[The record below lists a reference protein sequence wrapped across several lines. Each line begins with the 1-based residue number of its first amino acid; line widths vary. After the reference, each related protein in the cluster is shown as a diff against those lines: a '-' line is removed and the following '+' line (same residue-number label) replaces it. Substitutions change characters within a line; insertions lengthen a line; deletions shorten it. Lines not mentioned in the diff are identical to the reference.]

1 MWFYLATYAFMVVGA
16 FTVVSVVGGPG
27 SSTTSVS
34 SLKGLARR
42 SPETAWLMAVLM
54 LGMSGMPFFAG
65 FVGKLLAFV
74 AAAGT
79 GYLWLVVIGVLTT
92 VIGLAFYLRIVATM
106 FGSDEGSELDRLD
119 VSMSARF
126 AIIIGATVTLVF
138 GVVPWPLLDVVQN
151 ALPL

>member
-1 MWFYLATYAFMVVGA
+1 
-16 FTVVSVVGGPG
+16 
-27 SSTTSVS
+27 
-34 SLKGLARR
+34 
-42 SPETAWLMAVLM
+42 MAVLM

-74 AAAGT
+74 AAAGAA
-79 GYLWLVVIGVLTT
+79 YLWLVVLGVLTT

-106 FGSDEGSELDRLD
+106 FGSDESELEDLD
-119 VSMSARF
+119 VSLSARF
-126 AIIIGATVTLVF
+126 AIIIGAAVTLVF

>member
-1 MWFYLATYAFMVVGA
+1 
-16 FTVVSVVGGPG
+16 
-27 SSTTSVS
+27 
-34 SLKGLARR
+34 
-42 SPETAWLMAVLM
+42 MAVLM

-74 AAAGT
+74 SAAGT

-106 FGSDEGSELDRLD
+106 FGSDDELGSDLGDLD

-138 GVVPWPLLDVVQN
+138 GVVPWPLLDVVKN